1 MSFGGLIFLSKNQ
14 SERTGSCPD
23 VLFAFQTS
31 SWLVTE
37 AAGLGPFGHPS
48 VWRPRSLTL
57 FFFSSLPRREGL
69 GLAPPYSF
77 LTGTLDRGGFT
88 SPTPGGPGV
97 KNRSIVVT
105 RPMLCNCRL
114 SSGE

>member
-1 MSFGGLIFLSKNQ
+1 M
-14 SERTGSCPD
+14 
-23 VLFAFQTS
+23 
-31 SWLVTE
+31 TE

-48 VWRPRSLTL
+48 VWRPRSLAPPL
-57 FFFSSLPRREGL
+57 FFFFLPRREGL
-69 GLAPPYSF
+69 GRAPPYSF
-77 LTGTLDRGGFT
+77 LTGTLDKGGFT

-114 SSGE
+114 SPGE